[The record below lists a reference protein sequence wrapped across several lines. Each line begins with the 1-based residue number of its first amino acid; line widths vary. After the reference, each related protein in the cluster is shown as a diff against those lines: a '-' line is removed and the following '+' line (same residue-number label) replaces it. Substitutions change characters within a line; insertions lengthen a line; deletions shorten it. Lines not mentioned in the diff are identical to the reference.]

1 MSTVLIVEDEHEL
14 AALIRRQLEG
24 EGYRA
29 IVAHDGQTALL
40 LAAQAAPDLVIL
52 DWMLPGLDGL
62 TICRRLRERSAVP
75 IMMLTARADEA
86 DRVLGL
92 EVGADD
98 YLTKPFSLRELMAR
112 VRAIFRRVE
121 LERRDQDEPRAPINL
136 GQMHLDP
143 IARRVMVD
151 NEPVELTVKE
161 YDLLL
166 LLARHPGRS
175 FSRSYLLDHI
185 WGDEYE
191 GGDRTVDTHI
201 VRLRRKL
208 GDVGERIVTVWGV
221 GYRLESEH
229 VQL

>member
-136 GQMHLDP
+136 GRMHLDP
-143 IARRVMVD
+143 IARRVTVD

-221 GYRLESEH
+221 GYRLESE
-229 VQL
+229 

>member
-121 LERRDQDEPRAPINL
+121 LERRDQDEPRAPISL

-175 FSRSYLLDHI
+175 FSRRYLLDHI

-221 GYRLESEH
+221 GYRLESE
-229 VQL
+229 

>member
-1 MSTVLIVEDEHEL
+1 MPTILVVEDEHEL
-14 AALIRRQLEG
+14 AALIKRQLEG
-24 EGYRA
+24 EGYSA
-29 IVAHDGQTALL
+29 VVAHDGQTALM
-40 LAAQAAPDLVIL
+40 LAAQASPDLVIL

-62 TICRRLRERSAVP
+62 TVCRRLRDRSPVP
-75 IMMLTARADEA
+75 IVMLTARAEEA

-121 LERRDQDEPRAPINL
+121 LERREEAEPTTPIRL
-136 GQMHLDP
+136 GQLQIDP
-143 IARRVMVD
+143 VARRITVGG
-151 NEPVELTVKE
+151 EPIDLTVKE
-161 YDLLL
+161 YDLML

-185 WGDEYE
+185 WGDDYE

-208 GDVGERIVTVWGV
+208 GDLGEQIVTVWGV
-221 GYRLESEH
+221 GYRFEI
-229 VQL
+229 